1 MCWNVAHDIPTGNR
15 YWRAV
20 YVPPILFG
28 TALGLL
34 GLLNIGQHRISLTAT
49 DVSDHSSP
57 LYQILITNWT
67 LPICTLTY
75 ATVWLLTKV
84 CISDGVKTAR

>member
-1 MCWNVAHDIPTGNR
+1 M
-15 YWRAV
+15 
-20 YVPPILFG
+20 LFG
-28 TALGLL
+28 IALGLL
-34 GLLNIGQHRISLTAT
+34 GLLNIGQHRINLTAT
-49 DVSDHSSP
+49 DVSDKSSP

-84 CISDGVKTAR
+84 CVSGGDQTIR